1 LKCNVNEKW
10 SIWWKQRLK
19 AFEKEIERRIFKSKE
34 DKVTGEWRKLCN
46 EKIHSFYSSGSIV
59 TGKTYAVKLQSC

>member
-1 LKCNVNEKW
+1 M
-10 SIWWKQRLK
+10 K